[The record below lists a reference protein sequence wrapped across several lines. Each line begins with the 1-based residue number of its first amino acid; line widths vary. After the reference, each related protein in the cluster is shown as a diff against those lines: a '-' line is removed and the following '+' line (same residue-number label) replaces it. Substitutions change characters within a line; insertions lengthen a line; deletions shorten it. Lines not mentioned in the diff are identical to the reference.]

1 MSESL
6 SKKIDKIIADYV
18 ENLQD
23 LQAVALANNDKKEVE
38 KISKLLKKWK
48 NIKNKNIKGELLWK

>member
-6 SKKIDKIIADYV
+6 QKKIDKIIIDYV

-23 LQAVALANNDKKEVE
+23 LKAIALANRDKKEVE
-38 KISKLLKKWK
+38 KINKLLK
-48 NIKNKNIKGELLWK
+48 NLQ

>member
-6 SKKIDKIIADYV
+6 QKKVDDILSSFI

-23 LQAVALANNDKKEVE
+23 LQAVALANNDQKEVE
-38 KISKLLKKWK
+38 KISKLLK
-48 NIKNKNIKGELLWK
+48 ILQ

>member
-6 SKKIDKIIADYV
+6 QKKIDKIITDYV

-23 LQAVALANNDKKEVE
+23 LQAVALANNDRKEFK
-38 KISKLLKKWK
+38 KISKLLK
-48 NIKNKNIKGELLWK
+48 NLQ

>member
-6 SKKIDKIIADYV
+6 QKKIDKIITDYV

-23 LQAVALANNDKKEVE
+23 LEAIAFANNDKKEIE
-38 KISKLLKKWK
+38 KISKLLK
-48 NIKNKNIKGELLWK
+48 NLQ